1 MDQLDVQEKL
11 LLWREIYISVE
22 HQLLVYVVNDQVL
35 GFLDGYLNPNNDVA
49 EIRAFYL
56 FARTQNQGIGRQ
68 MFKQFYS
75 HSLSQSYAF
84 IRLEVFNK
92 NPSRVLYGKMG
103 GKVICVAELP
113 EFGADITELLYQWE
127 L

>member
-1 MDQLDVQEKL
+1 
-11 LLWREIYISVE
+11 
-22 HQLLVYVVNDQVL
+22 
-35 GFLDGYLNPNNDVA
+35 LDGYLNPNNDVA

-56 FARTQNQGIGRQ
+56 FARTQNQGIGRH

-75 HSLSQSYAF
+75 HALSQRYAF

-92 NPSRVLYGKMG
+92 NQSRFFYEKMG
-103 GKVICVAELP
+103 AKLIGEAELP
-113 EFGADITELLYQWE
+113 EFGEGITELLYQWE